1 MSFVVGTAGHIDHG
15 KSTLIHALT
24 GIDPDRLEEEKR
36 RGMTIDLGF
45 AHLELPSGREIG
57 IVDVPGHARFIRN
70 MLAGVHGIDAVLL
83 VVAADEGVMPQT
95 REHLEIVD
103 LLDISK
109 GLAVLTKSD
118 LVEPDWLELV
128 SAELS
133 ETLAGTSLKEIE
145 IVPVSALTGA
155 GLSELKLKLDSL
167 LDTLPARSDLQ
178 RARLPVDRVFTISGF
193 GTVVTG
199 TLVDGSIRLGEELEA
214 LPSGRRVRVRGLQQ
228 HNVKVEVATPGSRV
242 AANLVGVDKHEIGR
256 GEVLSSPGSLA
267 VTRRVDASVRV
278 VRDAPRG
285 IRHGAHLTLHAGTAE
300 VSARAIV
307 LDSDEIP
314 QGGSGWVQLYLGG
327 PIAARAGDRFVL
339 RLPSPSATLAGGRF
353 ADVNPQ
359 RHPRHDE
366 EVMESLGRRSAGS
379 PQAVLQE
386 ELRKYPRGVTEAA
399 LLKATL
405 AEVSDLRGLVAHR
418 AGQWLFTA
426 DAWVALRSRA
436 EKQLAAYHRLQPL
449 RPGMPR
455 EELRSRLELPSPTFG
470 PVLVA
475 LVKEGAA
482 TERDGEVALPD
493 HAVEVDPGSG
503 PGARLLEILGRNPFS
518 PPSIPDALMES
529 GATSEVL
536 KALARRGDLVLLSP
550 EIAFTRQA
558 YEDGLLLV
566 REIVGEAGS
575 ITVAQLR
582 DRMGA
587 SRRPVLALLEYMD
600 AKRITRRLGDAR
612 VLRQQ

>member
-24 GIDPDRLEEEKR
+24 GIDPDRLAEEKR

-45 AHLELPSGREIG
+45 AHLALPSGREIG

-70 MLAGVHGIDAVLL
+70 MLAGVQGIDAVLL

-103 LLDISK
+103 LLEISR
-109 GLAVLTKSD
+109 GLAVVTKAD

-133 ETLAGTSLKEIE
+133 ETLARTSLAGAE

-155 GLSELKLKLDSL
+155 GLEGLKTKLDAL
-167 LDTLPARSDLQ
+167 LAGAAEREDRH
-178 RARLPVDRVFTISGF
+178 RARLPIDRVFTIGGF

-199 TLVDGSIRLGEELEA
+199 TLADGSIRVGEELEA
-214 LPSGRRVRVRGLQQ
+214 LPSGRRVRVRGLQV
-228 HNVKVEVATPGSRV
+228 HNTKVETAKAGSRV
-242 AANLVGVDKHEIGR
+242 AANLVGVDRDDLAR
-256 GEVLSSPGSLA
+256 GEVLSRPGSLA

-278 VRDAPRG
+278 VSDAPRG
-285 IRHGAHLTLHAGTAE
+285 VRHGAHLTLHTGTAE

-307 LDSDEIP
+307 LESDEVG
-314 QGGSGWVQLYLGG
+314 QGSSGWVQLYLGE

-339 RLPSPSATLAGGRF
+339 RLPSPSATLAGGTF
-353 ADVNPQ
+353 ADVNPT
-359 RHPRHDE
+359 RHPRHDDQ
-366 EVMESLGRRSAGS
+366 VTDSLERRAGGS
-379 PQAVLQE
+379 PVAVLQE

-405 AEVSDLRGLVAHR
+405 AEAADIGGLEANR
-418 AGQWLFTA
+418 AGQWLFPIE
-426 DAWVALRSRA
+426 AWKSLRARA
-436 EKQLAAYHRLQPL
+436 EKELAGYHRLQPL

-455 EELRSRLELPSPTFG
+455 EELRSRLGLPSTSFG
-470 PVLVA
+470 PVLIG
-475 LVKEGAA
+475 LVKEGALREQA
-482 TERDGEVALPD
+482 GEVSLPAHSVELD
-493 HAVEVDPGSG
+493 PTAGPGGRLVEV
-503 PGARLLEILGRNPFS
+503 LGRDPFS
-518 PPSIPDALMES
+518 PPSLPDALKES
-529 GATSEVL
+529 GASSEVV

-550 EIAFTRQA
+550 EIAFTKQA
-558 YEDGLLLV
+558 YENGLLMV
-566 REIVGEAGS
+566 REIVAGEGS
-575 ITVAQLR
+575 VTVARLR

-587 SRRPVLALLEYMD
+587 SRRPVLALLEYLD
-600 AKRITRRLGDAR
+600 AQRITRRMGDER
-612 VLRQQ
+612 ILR